1 MILLSVIII
10 IINIVHNTNNN
21 NNNENG
27 NNHQNGNNNAIVII
41 LVRIIMMIV
50 VTRKGLRTIY
60 YLSTL
65 AQWLFFISDD
75 KYYPKSLHGL
85 CSVRELFLEYLQYR
99 LHVNLRE

>member
-1 MILLSVIII
+1 MILLSVII

-85 CSVRELFLEYLQYR
+85 CCVRELFLEYLQYR